1 MTDLTRTTTRL
12 SSDMDK
18 KKGIIGGS
26 ETPVVTDKKVTT
38 TPPTTS
44 IGATAPSQSED
55 EYNETPQT
63 PPQTMPAQPQPTQ
76 VAPTVPSLAAQ
87 PQGEEDE
94 YNETPQAPPTTPAPA
109 VTTTAPIQTPQNTDT
124 DTDTDRRNQANL
136 AARTT
141 TAPTANENMILQFD
155 ENNKPILVNA
165 DVATPKITPKTTDA
179 TPSTEGEEFRSY
191 RDILAKY
198 APLTSDEDKEKQMRR
213 ERRKAIVSALGD
225 GLSALSN
232 LYFTT
237 KGAPDQGLKPGMTD
251 AAKKRMDDLR
261 AKWQAEKDKYQDL
274 MLKGLEMDREQG
286 NFLKSYKLQLNAD
299 KRADAAEKRSAE
311 EFKKKLPLL
320 EKKVQAAEEELKKL
334 IRENKVGDATWEKSV
349 EVAEKELAWKEYEL
363 DFMKTHKGYTPKEY
377 NEHLATE
384 RYRSRTL
391 SNRAGG
397 GGKSG
402 KTYRIY
408 NYNSTA
414 YSDLTPNEVN
424 RLYAALQ
431 SDGKVG
437 KYSSLND
444 KVAAIQRYHS
454 LNNDTYEV
462 EVPVYYE
469 DKDGKKK
476 LSKQT
481 KKVTRRYKNR
491 KDDAANGGR
500 YDKMSTWTTV
510 NGGNKSNGTIKI
522 NY

>member
-12 SSDMDK
+12 SSDMAK
-18 KKGIIGGS
+18 KKDIIGGS

-44 IGATAPSQSED
+44 IGATTPSQSE
-55 EYNETPQT
+55 EESNEQTQTPQT
-63 PPQTMPAQPQPTQ
+63 PPQTMPAQPP
-76 VAPTVPSLAAQ
+76 
-87 PQGEEDE
+87 GEEYDE
-94 YNETPQAPPTTPAPA
+94 SQQAPPTTPAPA
-109 VTTTAPIQTPQNTDT
+109 VTTTSTIQPPQNT

-136 AARTT
+136 AAQTT
-141 TAPTANENMILQFD
+141 TAPAANENMILQFD
-155 ENNKPILVNA
+155 ETGKPTLVKT

-179 TPSTEGEEFRSY
+179 APSTTTPSTEGEEFRSY

-198 APLTSDEDKEKQMRR
+198 APLTSDEDKRKQMRR

-251 AAKKRMDDLR
+251 SAKKRMDDLR
-261 AKWQAEKDKYQDL
+261 AQWQKEKDKYQDL

-320 EKKVQAAEEELKKL
+320 EKQLQAAEEELKKL

-391 SNRAGG
+391 SNNSGKGG
-397 GGKSG
+397 GDKGADDTYYIADIVKGKSFNASKDQVI
-402 KTYRIY
+402 KTYRW
-408 NYNSTA
+408 
-414 YSDLTPNEVN
+414 
-424 RLYAALQ
+424 LQ
-431 SDGKVG
+431 SRNFVSGKAKTPADMVSEIQSYYTGGPGGNLLVG
-437 KYSSLND
+437 
-444 KVAAIQRYHS
+444 
-454 LNNDTYEV
+454 
-462 EVPVYYE
+462 
-469 DKDGKKK
+469 GKKHYGRVDDK
-476 LSKQT
+476 KGGSKT
-481 KKVTRRYKNR
+481 
-491 KDDAANGGR
+491 DALLGGSSSGITGL
-500 YDKMSTWTTV
+500 YD
-510 NGGNKSNGTIKI
+510 NF
-522 NY
+522 

>member
-1 MTDLTRTTTRL
+1 
-12 SSDMDK
+12 MDK
-18 KKGIIGGS
+18 KKGIIGGN
-26 ETPVVTDKKVTT
+26 ETPAITDKKVIT

-44 IGATAPSQSED
+44 IGATTPSQSE
-55 EYNETPQT
+55 EETQQTPQASSVAVS
-63 PPQTMPAQPQPTQ
+63 AQPQPTQ
-76 VAPTVPSLAAQ
+76 VAPTAPSLSSQ
-87 PQGEEDE
+87 PQGEESDE
-94 YNETPQAPPTTPAPA
+94 IPQAPPTMPAPA
-109 VTTTAPIQTPQNTDT
+109 DAARIRTPEYN
-124 DTDTDRRNQANL
+124 DTDRRNQANL
-136 AARTT
+136 AAQTT
-141 TAPTANENMILQFD
+141 TAPTANETMILQFD
-155 ENNKPILVNA
+155 EENKPVLGKA
-165 DVATPKITPKTTDA
+165 DVETPTITPKTTDTATTTDA
-179 TPSTEGEEFRSY
+179 TPSTDGEEYHTY
-191 RDILAKY
+191 RDILAKL
-198 APLTSDEDKEKQMRR
+198 APQTSDEEKRKQMRR

-261 AKWQAEKDKYQDL
+261 AQWQKEKDKYQDL

-286 NFLKSYKLQLNAD
+286 NWLKSYKLQKNAD
-299 KRADAAEKRSAE
+299 KRAAAEE
-311 EFKKKLPLL
+311 ERKQKTFEQELPLL

-334 IRENKVGDATWEKSV
+334 IRENNVGDATWQQSV
-349 EVAEKELAWKEYEL
+349 EVAKQELAWKKYEL
-363 DFMKTHKGYTPKEY
+363 DFMKTHKGYKPKEWE
-377 NEHLATE
+377 EHKATE
-384 RYRSRTL
+384 RYRNRTL
-391 SNRAGG
+391 AASRAG

-424 RLYAALQ
+424 RLYAALL

-462 EVPVYYE
+462 EVPTYVE
-469 DKDGKKK
+469 DKDGKKVK
-476 LSKQT
+476 IGT
-481 KKVTRRYKNR
+481 EKVTHRYKNR

-500 YDKMSTWTTV
+500 YDKMSTWTTI
-510 NGGNKSNGTIKI
+510 NGGNKSNGIIKI

>member
-1 MTDLTRTTTRL
+1 MIDLTRITTR

-18 KKGIIGGS
+18 KKEIVGS
-26 ETPVVTDKKVTT
+26 SDTPVITDKKVTT

-44 IGATAPSQSED
+44 IGATAPSQSEE
-55 EYNETPQT
+55 EYNENPQTPQT

-76 VAPTVPSLAAQ
+76 VAPTAPSLAAQ
-87 PQGEEDE
+87 PPGEEDE
-94 YNETPQAPPTTPAPA
+94 YNETPQAPPTTTAPA
-109 VTTTAPIQTPQNTDT
+109 V
-124 DTDTDRRNQANL
+124 
-136 AARTT
+136 TT
-141 TAPTANENMILQFD
+141 TAPTANENMILQLD

-165 DVATPKITPKTTDA
+165 DVETPKITPKTTDA

-198 APLTSDEDKEKQMRR
+198 APLTSDEDKRKQMRR

-261 AKWQAEKDKYQDL
+261 AQWQKEKDKYQDL

-286 NFLKSYKLQLNAD
+286 NWLKLYELQKN
-299 KRADAAEKRSAE
+299 E
-311 EFKKKLPLL
+311 EERKQKTFEQELPLL
-320 EKKVQAAEEELKKL
+320 KKKVQAAEEELKKL
-334 IRENKVGDATWEKSV
+334 IRENNVGDATWQQSV
-349 EVAEKELAWKEYEL
+349 EVAKEELAWKKYEL
-363 DFMKTHKGYTPKEY
+363 EFMKSHKGYSPKEWE
-377 NEHLATE
+377 EHLATE
-384 RYRSRTL
+384 RYRNRTL
-391 SNRAGG
+391 AASRAGGG

-424 RLYAALQ
+424 RLYAALL

-476 LSKQT
+476 IRKYI
-481 KKVTRRYKNR
+481 KGTRRYKNR

-500 YDKMSTWTTV
+500 YDKMSTWTTI
-510 NGGNKSNGTIKI
+510 NGGNNNGTIKI

>member
-1 MTDLTRTTTRL
+1 
-12 SSDMDK
+12 MDK
-18 KKGIIGGS
+18 KKEIVGS
-26 ETPVVTDKKVTT
+26 SDTPVITDKKVTT

-44 IGATAPSQSED
+44 IGATSPSQSEEED
-55 EYNETPQT
+55 NENPQTPQT
-63 PPQTMPAQPQPTQ
+63 PPQTMPAQPQ
-76 VAPTVPSLAAQ
+76 
-87 PQGEEDE
+87 
-94 YNETPQAPPTTPAPA
+94 APPTTPAPA
-109 VTTTAPIQTPQNTDT
+109 TSTIQTPQYD
-124 DTDTDRRNQANL
+124 DTDRRNQANL
-136 AARTT
+136 AAQTT

-155 ENNKPILVNA
+155 ENNNPILVNT
-165 DVATPKITPKTTDA
+165 DVATPKITPKTTDTA
-179 TPSTEGEEFRSY
+179 PSTTTPATEGEEYHTY
-191 RDILAKY
+191 RDILAKL
-198 APLTSDEDKEKQMRR
+198 APKTSDEDKRKQMRR

-237 KGAPDQGLKPGMTD
+237 KGAPDQGIKPGMTD

-261 AKWQAEKDKYQDL
+261 AQWQKEKDKYQDL

-286 NFLKSYKLQLNAD
+286 NWLKSYELQKNAD
-299 KRADAAEKRSAE
+299 KRADAE
-311 EFKKKLPLL
+311 EERKAKKFEQELPLL

-414 YSDLTPNEVN
+414 YSDLTPDEVN
-424 RLYAALQ
+424 RLYAALY
-431 SDGKVG
+431 SDGKIG

-444 KVAAIQRYHS
+444 KVEAIQRYHS
-454 LNNDTYEV
+454 LKNDTYEV

-469 DKDGKKK
+469 DKDGNKKIRK
-476 LSKQT
+476 YIKE
-481 KKVTRRYKNR
+481 TRRYKNR

-500 YDKMSTWTTV
+500 YDKMSTWTTF

>member
-1 MTDLTRTTTRL
+1 
-12 SSDMDK
+12 MDK

-124 DTDTDRRNQANL
+124 DTDRRNQANL

-198 APLTSDEDKEKQMRR
+198 APLTSDEDKRKQMRR

-237 KGAPDQGLKPGMTD
+237 KGAPDQGIKPGMTD

-261 AKWQAEKDKYQDL
+261 AQWQKEKDKYQDF

-320 EKKVQAAEEELKKL
+320 EKQLQAAEEELKKL

-363 DFMKTHKGYTPKEY
+363 EFMKSHKGYSPKEWE
-377 NEHLATE
+377 EHLATE

-391 SNRAGG
+391 ANNSGG
-397 GGKSG
+397 GGDKGADDTYYIADIVNGKSFNASKEQVI
-402 KTYRIY
+402 KTYRW
-408 NYNSTA
+408 
-414 YSDLTPNEVN
+414 
-424 RLYAALQ
+424 LQ
-431 SDGKVG
+431 SRNFVSGKAKTPADMV
-437 KYSSLND
+437 SE
-444 KVAAIQRYHS
+444 IQS
-454 LNNDTYEV
+454 
-462 EVPVYYE
+462 YYTGGPGGNLLGG
-469 DKDGKKK
+469 GKKHYGRVDDK
-476 LSKQT
+476 KGGSKT
-481 KKVTRRYKNR
+481 
-491 KDDAANGGR
+491 DALLGGSSSGITGL
-500 YDKMSTWTTV
+500 YD
-510 NGGNKSNGTIKI
+510 NF
-522 NY
+522 

>member
-1 MTDLTRTTTRL
+1 MTDLTRTTKRL
-12 SSDMDK
+12 SDMDK
-18 KKGIIGGS
+18 KKEITGGS
-26 ETPVVTDKKVTT
+26 EAPVITDKKVTT

-44 IGATAPSQSED
+44 IGATAPSQSE
-55 EYNETPQT
+55 EYNEQPQT

-76 VAPTVPSLAAQ
+76 VAPTAPSLSSQ
-87 PQGEEDE
+87 PQGEE
-94 YNETPQAPPTTPAPA
+94 YNESPQAPPTTPAPA
-109 VTTTAPIQTPQNTDT
+109 VTATAPIQTLQYN
-124 DTDTDRRNQANL
+124 DTDRRNQANL
-136 AARTT
+136 AAQTT

-198 APLTSDEDKEKQMRR
+198 APLTSDEDKRKQMRR

-320 EKKVQAAEEELKKL
+320 EKQLQAAEEELKKL
-334 IRENKVGDATWEKSV
+334 IRENNVGDATWEKSV
-349 EVAEKELAWKEYEL
+349 EVAKKELAWKEYEL
-363 DFMKTHKGYTPKEY
+363 EFMKTHKGYRPKEWE
-377 NEHLATE
+377 EHLATE
-384 RYRSRTL
+384 RYRSSTL
-391 SNRAGG
+391 ASRSGG
-397 GGKSG
+397 GGRSG

-414 YSDLTPNEVN
+414 YSDLTPDEVN

-437 KYSSLND
+437 KYTSLAD
-444 KVAAIQRYHS
+444 KVEAIQRYHS

-462 EVPVYYE
+462 EEPDYLT
-469 DKDGKKK
+469 DKDGNKY
-476 LSKQT
+476 QFGT

-500 YDKMSTWTTV
+500 YDKMSTWTTI

>member
-1 MTDLTRTTTRL
+1 MAR
-12 SSDMDK
+12 K
-18 KKGIIGGS
+18 KDIIGGS

-44 IGATAPSQSED
+44 IGATAPSQSE
-55 EYNETPQT
+55 EPYNETPQTPQTPQT

-76 VAPTVPSLAAQ
+76 VAPTAPSLAAQ
-87 PQGEEDE
+87 PPGEES
-94 YNETPQAPPTTPAPA
+94 PQAPPTTPAPA
-109 VTTTAPIQTPQNTDT
+109 VTTTAPQYD
-124 DTDTDRRNQANL
+124 DTDRRNQANL
-136 AARTT
+136 AAQPTT
-141 TAPTANENMILQFD
+141 TPTANENMILQFD

-165 DVATPKITPKTTDA
+165 DVETPKITPKTTDA
-179 TPSTEGEEFRSY
+179 TPSTEGEEYHTF
-191 RDILAKY
+191 RDILAKL
-198 APLTSDEDKEKQMRR
+198 APQTSDEDKRKQMRR

-251 AAKKRMDDLR
+251 SAKKRMDDLR
-261 AKWQAEKDKYQDL
+261 AQWQKEKDKSLDL

-286 NFLKSYKLQLNAD
+286 NWLKSYELQKNAD
-299 KRADAAEKRSAE
+299 KRAEKKFAKE
-311 EFKKKLPLL
+311 MPML
-320 EKKVQAAEEELKKL
+320 EKEMAMLDEKIRKLKDDNDLDEKTKADRIAVAQAELEAKK
-334 IRENKVGDATWEKSV
+334 RDYDYRKTHHGFS
-349 EVAEKELAWKEYEL
+349 EKEDIERKDKERRHRESLA
-363 DFMKTHKGYTPKEY
+363 
-377 NEHLATE
+377 A
-384 RYRSRTL
+384 RST
-391 SNRAGG
+391 GG
-397 GGKSG
+397 GEKSG

-424 RLYAALQ
+424 RLYAALY

-476 LSKQT
+476 IRKYI
-481 KKVTRRYKNR
+481 KGTRRYKNR